1 MAQTLTAARRS
12 REKDRMR
19 VVTTSCG
26 RLGSWR
32 NVHRHD
38 GSIKWKTGHPHP
50 ATPLPG
56 IPSATR
62 FMSLLAG
69 HPYRSAFTL

>member
-1 MAQTLTAARRS
+1 MNIDRTGCHARTDPEPLAMIISHGGDMAQTRTAARKS
-12 REKDRMR
+12 RDKDTMR

-38 GSIKWKTGHPHP
+38 GSI
-50 ATPLPG
+50 
-56 IPSATR
+56 
-62 FMSLLAG
+62 
-69 HPYRSAFTL
+69 